1 MRKFDLPEVLLLTV
15 IGGAGGIAIFVL
27 VFELNLFMALRYFIG
42 IIGLSTMATAFG
54 FLLHQ
59 AGIRDMERDD
69 QKLALQQRRLE
80 VIRGAREL
88 EEKHRADESMT
99 RLTRRSE
106 GGGRRI
112 ISSGLEKE
120 TEDSLVR
127 AESVFAQEPP
137 SSDS

>member
-1 MRKFDLPEVLLLTV
+1 MRRFISRGSSTTCRFYKRLKYSLVDPIVMRKFDLPEVLLLTV

-88 EEKHRADESMT
+88 EEKHRACLLYTS
-99 RLTRRSE
+99 
-106 GGGRRI
+106 
-112 ISSGLEKE
+112 
-120 TEDSLVR
+120 
-127 AESVFAQEPP
+127 P
-137 SSDS
+137 SPRD